1 MNGPVY
7 LHYDLS
13 VLGQNNVLQRVLHQ
27 QGEIHLIHGH
37 VRQRG
42 LLQRD
47 EDIGDEINV
56 INGRKKKCN
65 GTCLCMFATSKIWS
79 CCSAIVYMRPTVDIK
94 KVCVAC

>member
-56 INGRKKKCN
+56 INGRKKN
-65 GTCLCMFATSKIWS
+65 VMEHVFACL
-79 CCSAIVYMRPTVDIK
+79 RPAKYGHAAVLQYTWDLL
-94 KVCVAC
+94 

>member
-47 EDIGDEINV
+47 EDY
-56 INGRKKKCN
+56 R
-65 GTCLCMFATSKIWS
+65 
-79 CCSAIVYMRPTVDIK
+79 R
-94 KVCVAC
+94 